1 MKYSQEEIDKITK
14 NASIVKVIGMH
25 TKLFPGGRGYMGR
38 CPFPDHK
45 EKTPSFSVNEIKS
58 LYYCFGC
65 KKNGNLMTFLQSF
78 SGMTSDEAIE
88 YLKNLD
94 DTNA

>member
-1 MKYSQEEIDKITK
+1 MKHSQEEIDKVLRNT
-14 NASIVKVIGMH
+14 SIVKIIGKH
-25 TKLFPGGRGYMGR
+25 TKLSPGGRGYMGR
-38 CPFPDHK
+38 CPFPDHN
-45 EKTPSFSVNEIKS
+45 EKTPSFSVDEIKGQ
-58 LYYCFGC
+58 YYCFGC